1 VLLAFFGYPA
11 TKFAEAEE
19 GETALRL
26 LWHGDFEVVIS
37 DFNLPG
43 ELTGIDILD
52 PAQAMRRKITG
63 LLITPTVPTR

>member
-1 VLLAFFGYPA
+1 LLAFFGYPV
-11 TKFAEAEE
+11 TKFPRAEE
-19 GETALRL
+19 GKTALRL

-52 PAQAMRRKITG
+52 NAQAMRGKKLG
-63 LLITPTVPTR
+63 S